1 MKIKHPIVLTQ
12 EQHDALKQF
21 NKKGVRS
28 VKLALRARIILAL
41 DSSNNRKTE
50 SLEAIAKRLE
60 TTRQTLVNT
69 RRDFLAAKDVASFL
83 QRKKRQTPP
92 VPPKVTGEVE
102 ARVIALACS
111 PPPPGCARWT
121 LQLLAEKTVE
131 LNILESVSGMTLC
144 RLLKKRN
151 LSLI

>member
-12 EQHDALKQF
+12 EQRDALKQF
-21 NKKGVRS
+21 NKTGVHS

-41 DSSNNRKTE
+41 DSSSNPQPE

-60 TTRQTLVNT
+60 TTRQTIVNT
-69 RRDFLAAKDVASFL
+69 RRDFLAAKELATFL
-83 QRKKRQTPP
+83 QRKPRPTPP
-92 VPPKVTGEVE
+92 VAPKVTGEVE
-102 ARVIALACS
+102 AHVIALACS
-111 PPPPGCARWT
+111 QPPPGCARWT
-121 LQLLAEKTVE
+121 LQLLAEKTVA

-151 LSLI
+151 LSLT